1 MHRTCEPS
9 ILYFGTPVALL
20 TTINEDGT
28 PNVAPMSSV
37 FFLSW
42 RCMLGLQANSK
53 TTENLRRTGQLVIN
67 LPSVDL
73 VSHVDRLAKTTGTNL
88 VPQDKID
95 RGFRFEKLKFEIA
108 GLTPVASETV
118 APPRIRECPVQL
130 EAVLE
135 FERSLDAGG
144 PLDGFLMTFETRI
157 QRVHIEESIMMDGH
171 PNRVDP
177 DKWRPLIFNFQQF
190 YGLGGKVQASTLGEI
205 DEALYRTPDVD
216 RARQSASLAAA

>member
-1 MHRTCEPS
+1 MHKVFEPN

-20 TTINEDGT
+20 TTTNEDGT
-28 PNVAPMSSV
+28 ANVAPMSSV

-53 TTENLRRTGQLVIN
+53 TTENLRRTGELVIN

-73 VSHVDRLAKTTGTNL
+73 VSHVDRLAKTTGTDP
-88 VPQDKID
+88 VPRDKIN
-95 RGFRFEKLKFEIA
+95 RGFRHEKQKFEIA

-118 APPRIRECPVQL
+118 VPPRVRECPVQL

-135 FERSLDAGG
+135 FGRSLDVDG

-157 QRVHIEESIMMDGH
+157 QRVHIEESILMDGNA
-171 PNRVDP
+171 NRVDP

-205 DEALYRTPDVD
+205 DETLYRTPDVD
-216 RARQSASLAAA
+216 RARESANLITA